1 MDTIVIAV
9 GMPFCLAFLD
19 QPIDEVVTLWESWVE
34 SGELVRARHEDPTR
48 DAVIR
53 LRPAVLGVAEFIAN
67 EPAGRLF
74 VDRML
79 WSLPSLIS
87 LPGAADYAPQSS
99 HYWTLQMNGFAAKTR
114 SRRRRVDRPSFVQM
128 GLRPAVAT
136 RTSAT
141 LRWVVH
147 LQLSQG
153 LAPPLAGRLV
163 ACGPGHPPTAG

>member
-1 MDTIVIAV
+1 MRNGLVGRLCEHERQKLNAKWGKRGLTVDTIVIAV

-74 VDRML
+74 ADRML

-87 LPGAADYAPQSS
+87 LPGAADYAPQNS
-99 HYWTLQMNGFAAKTR
+99 HYWTLQMNGFAA
-114 SRRRRVDRPSFVQM
+114 RPEVAADGST
-128 GLRPAVAT
+128 GLV
-136 RTSAT
+136 
-141 LRWVVH
+141 LCRWDF
-147 LQLSQG
+147 
-153 LAPPLAGRLV
+153 GRL
-163 ACGPGHPPTAG
+163 